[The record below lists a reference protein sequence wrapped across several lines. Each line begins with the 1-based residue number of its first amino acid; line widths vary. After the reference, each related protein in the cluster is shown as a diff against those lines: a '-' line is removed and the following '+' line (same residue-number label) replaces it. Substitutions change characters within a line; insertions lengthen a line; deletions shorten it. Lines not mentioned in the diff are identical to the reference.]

1 MYNYEKLKNTFCG
14 ISALGYASY
23 QGYKE
28 ITMVGFDALDPQ
40 LNNEGNVYEG
50 TGLLNY
56 HDKYTK
62 ESPVFAIQRMQ
73 FVSLLEDDLFND
85 VKVYFKNPLDND
97 QEVIYNELSYYES
110 SRDKWVLGESSLFT
124 FR

>member
-1 MYNYEKLKNTFCG
+1 MRKLKNTFCG
-14 ISALGYASY
+14 ISALGYVFY

-62 ESPVFAIQRMQ
+62 ESPVFAIQ
-73 FVSLLEDDLFND
+73 VCS
-85 VKVYFKNPLDND
+85 
-97 QEVIYNELSYYES
+97 SYPYLKTTCS
-110 SRDKWVLGESSLFT
+110 MM
-124 FR
+124 

>member
-1 MYNYEKLKNTFCG
+1 MRYISLTYNIPFMRTLLCIIMTKPQEHFLWYQC
-14 ISALGYASY
+14 IRICSY

-62 ESPVFAIQRMQ
+62 ESPVFAIQKISVRI
-73 FVSLLEDDLFND
+73 L
-85 VKVYFKNPLDND
+85 
-97 QEVIYNELSYYES
+97 
-110 SRDKWVLGESSLFT
+110 T
-124 FR
+124 